1 MSEQRQLKVLLA
13 PIVTEKT
20 ARLAENE
27 SRQFAFRVLRDATK
41 EEIRGAV
48 ERLFSVEVDAV
59 RVANVKGKSK
69 GFRNRQGRRSD
80 WKKAYV
86 TLKPGFDINFADAE

>member
-69 GFRNRQGRRSD
+69 GFRGRQGRRSD